1 MAIDVLIC
9 DDSAVMRNMV
19 KRALNMTGLAIGNV
33 DFANHGD
40 DAIEKVSGRSY
51 DLLLLDVNMPVR
63 DGVSALTEIR
73 RAEEGHGISVVAVTS
88 EGSDEKRQALR
99 DLRASIVS
107 KPFTAEQLVD
117 GILDAIRN
125 PYGMAETPQRA
136 VLTSF

>member
-19 KRALNMTGLAIGNV
+19 KRALNMTGLSIGSV
-33 DFANHGD
+33 DFAKHGD
-40 DAIEKVSGRSY
+40 DALEKVAQSTY

-73 RAEEGHGISVVAVTS
+73 KNEDGHGLSVVAVTS
-88 EGSDEKRQALR
+88 EGSDEKRAMLR
-99 DLRASIVS
+99 SLGASIVS

-136 VLTSF
+136 ELTSF

>member
-19 KRALNMTGLAIGNV
+19 KRALNMTGLAIGSV
-33 DFANHGD
+33 DFAEHGD
-40 DAIEKVSGRSY
+40 AALDKVQERTY

-63 DGVSALTEIR
+63 DGVSALAEIR
-73 RAEEGHGISVVAVTS
+73 RREDGHGISVVAVTS

-99 DLRASIVS
+99 SLRASIVS

-125 PYGMAETPQRA
+125 SYDMAETPHGPE
-136 VLTSF
+136 LTSF